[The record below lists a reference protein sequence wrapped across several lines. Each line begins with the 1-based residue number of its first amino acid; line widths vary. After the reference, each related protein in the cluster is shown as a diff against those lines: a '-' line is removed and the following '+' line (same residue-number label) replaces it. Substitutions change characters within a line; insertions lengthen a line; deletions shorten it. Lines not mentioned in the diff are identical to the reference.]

1 MLLPISVAR
10 KRKSGVKINIK
21 IKPRYGGKM
30 KISEEGKALIKK
42 FEGCELEAYQCPA
55 QIGTQDQW
63 TIGFGHTKGVKQGDV
78 WSQDHAEHMLDVEL
92 EEYEGYI
99 NDLVNVE
106 LQQHQFDALVAWVY
120 NLGAGNLISSTL
132 LIKLNAGEYA
142 DVPHEIKRWNK
153 ANGEIL
159 EGLVRRRKAEALLF
173 EGKDWSEV

>member
-1 MLLPISVAR
+1 
-10 KRKSGVKINIK
+10 
-21 IKPRYGGKM
+21 M

-55 QIGTQDQW
+55 QIGTKDQW
-63 TIGFGHTKGVKQGDV
+63 TIGYGHTKNVQENDH
-78 WSQDHAEHMLDVEL
+78 WSQHYAETMLDIEL

-99 NDLVNVE
+99 NDLVTVP

-120 NLGAGNLISSTL
+120 NLGVGNLLSSTL
-132 LIKLNAGEYA
+132 LVKLNAGEYE
-142 DVPHEIKRWNK
+142 DIPHEIQRWNK
-153 ANGEIL
+153 AAGEVL

>member
-1 MLLPISVAR
+1 MGKKPKFGA
-10 KRKSGVKINIK
+10 KIKIK

-55 QIGTQDQW
+55 GKW
-63 TIGFGHTKGVKQGDV
+63 TIGYGHTKGVQEGDT
-78 WSQDHAEHMLDVEL
+78 WSQHHAESMLDLEL

-99 NDLVNVE
+99 NDLVDVE
-106 LQQHQFDALVAWVY
+106 LEQHQFDALVAWVY

-132 LIKLNAGEYA
+132 LINLNAGHYA
-142 DVPHEIKRWNK
+142 DIPHEIQRWNK
-153 ANGEIL
+153 AGGEVL

-173 EGKDWSEV
+173 ENKEWSEI

>member
-1 MLLPISVAR
+1 MA
-10 KRKSGVKINIK
+10 KKSKFGDN
-21 IKPRYGGKM
+21 M

-55 QIGTQDQW
+55 QIGTEAY
-63 TIGFGHTKGVKQGDV
+63 TIGYGHTKNVQKDDQ
-78 WSQDHAEHMLDVEL
+78 WSQHYAETMLDIEL

-99 NDLVNVE
+99 NDLVTVP

-120 NLGAGNLISSTL
+120 NLGVGNLLSSTL
-132 LIKLNAGEYA
+132 LVKLNAGEYE
-142 DVPHEIKRWNK
+142 DVPHEIQRWNK
-153 ANGEIL
+153 AAGEVL

>member
-1 MLLPISVAR
+1 
-10 KRKSGVKINIK
+10 
-21 IKPRYGGKM
+21 M

-55 QIGTQDQW
+55 QIGTKDQW
-63 TIGFGHTKGVKQGDV
+63 TIGYGHTKNVQENDH
-78 WSQDHAEHMLDVEL
+78 WSQHYAETMLDIEL

-99 NDLVNVE
+99 NDLVKVP

-120 NLGAGNLISSTL
+120 NLGVGNLLSSTL
-132 LIKLNAGEYA
+132 LVKLNAGEYE
-142 DVPHEIKRWNK
+142 DIPHEIQRWNK
-153 ANGEIL
+153 AAGEVL

>member
-1 MLLPISVAR
+1 VA
-10 KRKSGVKINIK
+10 KKQK
-21 IKPRYGGKM
+21 YGDKM

-42 FEGCELEAYQCPA
+42 FEGCKLEAYKCPA
-55 QIGTQDQW
+55 DKW
-63 TIGFGHTKGVKQGDV
+63 TIGYGHTKGVQAGDT

-99 NDLVNVE
+99 NDLVDVPLE
-106 LQQHQFDALVAWVY
+106 QHQFDALVAWVY

-132 LIKLNAGEYA
+132 LIKLNAKEYA
-142 DVPHEIKRWNK
+142 DIPHEIQRWNK
-153 ANGEIL
+153 AAGEVL